1 MKPPPSTLLSPTEA
15 HSMNAHRKTMTMNP
29 RKHVRKHARIL
40 RPAATLPAAA
50 LLTAGLLMPATGADA
65 APLFEESFDYTAGGD
80 LTTASSNVWSA
91 GLVNDNN
98 SSGNPP
104 NFDVGSGSL
113 NFSRNG
119 NAVVTAGNTA
129 AAFVQDSGDDLAYSR
144 SLGQTFD
151 SGTVWFGWLQV
162 NSPGSNQD
170 TFLMLG
176 NKGVDAVT
184 GGGNSDSAQIFFGRD
199 ASSSNNLAYATAGST
214 APTDT
219 GVNGVT
225 TSKSDADAP
234 SAAAD
239 FLVVSIDFDAD
250 EASFYVNP
258 DPLDISDNDFS
269 VTGVTFGGSSI
280 SHVSIYRENDHFGG
294 DFNGWFDEIRAGES
308 FLDVTG
314 IPEPGSLALL
324 GLGGLLMLGRGRRA

>member
-1 MKPPPSTLLSPTEA
+1 
-15 HSMNAHRKTMTMNP
+15 MNAQRKTMKMT
-29 RKHVRKHARIL
+29 RI
-40 RPAATLPAAA
+40 RSAATA
-50 LLTAGLLMPATGADA
+50 LLTAGLMMPATGAHA

-80 LTTASSNVWSA
+80 LTTASSNAWA
-91 GLVNDNN
+91 ATLVNKA
-98 SSGNPP
+98 P
-104 NFDVGSGSL
+104 NGTGADPRFDVGSGSL

-269 VTGVTFGGSSI
+269 ATGVTFGGSSI

-294 DFNGWFDEIRAGES
+294 DFNGWFDEIRAGDS

-324 GLGGLLMLGRGRRA
+324 GLGGLLMLGRGRASRR